1 MSDIR
6 TLSPRVLAGLDHAA
20 HGSLLPVVAEA
31 LEEEAHEIDLQVE
44 RVGAEYFLDVHVLL
58 ADLVVR
64 DRCLG
69 LGVLE
74 AWPPPVQ
81 ACVLSALC
89 GTLIDRA
96 DRSRARA
103 LAGIREIDR
112 RLAVSVR

>member
-6 TLSPRVLAGLDHAA
+6 TISPRVLAGIDHAS
-20 HGSLLPVVAEA
+20 HGTLLALAAEA
-31 LEEEAHEIDLQVE
+31 FEEKGHEIDLQIE
-44 RVGAEYFLDVHVLL
+44 RVGAEFFLDVTVLL

-81 ACVLSALC
+81 ACVMSLWC
-89 GTLIDRA
+89 RTLIDGA

-112 RLAVSVR
+112 RLAASVR